1 MMDFRAISNA
11 VEFNTY
17 QMWFLAL
24 SEDKKELILEQM
36 REYLNNYAENERKK
50 EGPVQA
56 QESTPKRL
64 RRKRRSTR

>member
-1 MMDFRAISNA
+1 
-11 VEFNTY
+11 
-17 QMWFLAL
+17 MWFLAL